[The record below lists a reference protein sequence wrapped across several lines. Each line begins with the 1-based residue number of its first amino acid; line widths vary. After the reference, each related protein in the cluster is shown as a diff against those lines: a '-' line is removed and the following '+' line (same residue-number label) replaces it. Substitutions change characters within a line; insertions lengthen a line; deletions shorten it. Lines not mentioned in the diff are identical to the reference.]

1 MREKL
6 GESESQKPRE
16 GNIPGGGGQGNC
28 EWKSCRSRL
37 AAGSSEVP
45 CAEAGVRLGC
55 GTVEGEMR
63 KPAGGGSGRRDYRPH
78 SDSGFGRDF
87 SRPPPAICFEVKD

>member
-16 GNIPGGGGQGNC
+16 GTMPGVRGQGNC
-28 EWKSCRSRL
+28 EWKSCPPRL

-45 CAEAGVRLGC
+45 CAEAGARLGC
-55 GTVEGEMR
+55 GTVEGGNEKASR
-63 KPAGGGSGRRDYRPH
+63 RWLWAPGLQTPQRLWVWAVFQPASTGNM
-78 SDSGFGRDF
+78 F
-87 SRPPPAICFEVKD
+87 